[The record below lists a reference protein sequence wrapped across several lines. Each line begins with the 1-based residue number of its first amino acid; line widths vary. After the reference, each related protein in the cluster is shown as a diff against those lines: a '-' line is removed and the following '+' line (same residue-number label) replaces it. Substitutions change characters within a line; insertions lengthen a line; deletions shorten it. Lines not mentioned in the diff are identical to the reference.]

1 MIMNGVL
8 LVECATW
15 LIISVRFSSVMIKIK
30 RLADNLNLEGKRV
43 LLIADFNVPIN
54 DGAITENSR
63 IEKVLPT
70 IKFLINKKAK
80 IIIIAHLGRPK
91 GKIIPELTLKPIA
104 DKLSDY
110 LNQDIVFLNESIGSL
125 AIQGSKKIPNGKVM
139 LLENIRFYKEEELN
153 SVSFAKELS
162 KIGDIYINEAFPC
175 SHRAHASVCE
185 ITKHINSFAG
195 KQLLEEVNV
204 IKMLTDNAK
213 KPTTCIIGGSKIS
226 TKSGVLINLIKKMQN
241 IVIVGAMANTFIKHK
256 GYNIGKSIFEK
267 NQKNLIENII
277 QESKKNNCN
286 LVLPEDVITSKDHK
300 SKGVLNSLDQIN
312 DNDLILDIGKKTLQN
327 IIKVIDESKTILW
340 NGPAGYFEIDEFSA
354 GTKKIAEKRSDNTK
368 TTSLVSIA
376 GGGDTVAAINKFK
389 CSDGFT
395 YLSTAGGAFLELL
408 EGKVLPGIKALEING

>member
-1 MIMNGVL
+1 MV
-8 LVECATW
+8 
-15 LIISVRFSSVMIKIK
+15 KINQ
-30 RLADNLNLEGKRV
+30 LDENLNIEGKRV
-43 LLIADFNVPIN
+43 LLRVDFNVPIN

-91 GKIIPELTLKPIA
+91 GKIVPELTLKPIA
-104 DKLSDY
+104 KKLSNY
-110 LNQDIVFLNESIGSL
+110 LNQNVVFLNESIGSL
-125 AIQGSKKIPNGKVM
+125 AIQNSKKIPNGEIL
-139 LLENIRFYKEEELN
+139 LLENLRFNKEEELN

-213 KPTTCIIGGSKIS
+213 KPITCIIGGSKIS
-226 TKSGVLINLIKKMQN
+226 TKSGVLINLIKKMQS

-256 GYNIGKSIFEK
+256 GYNIGHSIFEK
-267 NQKNLIENII
+267 NQENLIDDII
-277 QESKKNNCN
+277 EESKKNNCN
-286 LVLPEDVITSKDHK
+286 LVLPEDVMVSKNYN
-300 SKGVLNSLDQIN
+300 SKGDLKSLDQIN
-312 DNDLILDIGKKTLQN
+312 DDDLILDIGEKTIQN
-327 IIKVIDESKTILW
+327 IFKIIDESKTVLW
-340 NGPAGYFEIDEFSA
+340 NGPAGYFEVDEFSI
-354 GTKKIAEKRSDNTK
+354 GSKKIANKISENTK
-368 TTSLVSIA
+368 SKSLVSIA
-376 GGGDTVAAINKFK
+376 GGGHTVAAINKFEY
-389 CSDGFT
+389 SDGFT

-408 EGKVLPGIKALEING
+408 EGKVLPGIKALEIN